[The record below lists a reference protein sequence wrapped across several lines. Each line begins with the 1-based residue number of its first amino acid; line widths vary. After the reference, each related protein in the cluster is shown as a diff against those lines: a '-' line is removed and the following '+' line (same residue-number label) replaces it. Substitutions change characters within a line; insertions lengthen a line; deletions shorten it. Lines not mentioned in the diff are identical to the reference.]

1 MCGPFII
8 KRGFPG
14 VSAVKNSPGNSG
26 DAGNPGWIPGSGKSL
41 EKEMATLFRIL
52 AWKFQGQKSLA
63 GYIQSM
69 GSQRVKLDWAHTHS
83 SLKGNPL
90 VHVLKIYVSLS
101 LFFPLIGALGTF
113 LKVYALLP
121 FHMFLGKFQSL
132 EYFLAFECSWHV
144 LTSV

>member
-14 VSAVKNSPGNSG
+14 VSAVKNSPDNSG
-26 DAGNPGWIPGSGKSL
+26 DAGNPGWIPWSGRSL

-69 GSQRVKLDWAHTHS
+69 GSQRVKLD
-83 SLKGNPL
+83 
-90 VHVLKIYVSLS
+90 
-101 LFFPLIGALGTF
+101 
-113 LKVYALLP
+113 
-121 FHMFLGKFQSL
+121 
-132 EYFLAFECSWHV
+132 
-144 LTSV
+144 

>member
-26 DAGNPGWIPGSGKSL
+26 DLGSIPASGKSL

-69 GSQRVKLDWAHTHS
+69 GSQRVKLD
-83 SLKGNPL
+83 
-90 VHVLKIYVSLS
+90 
-101 LFFPLIGALGTF
+101 
-113 LKVYALLP
+113 
-121 FHMFLGKFQSL
+121 
-132 EYFLAFECSWHV
+132 
-144 LTSV
+144 